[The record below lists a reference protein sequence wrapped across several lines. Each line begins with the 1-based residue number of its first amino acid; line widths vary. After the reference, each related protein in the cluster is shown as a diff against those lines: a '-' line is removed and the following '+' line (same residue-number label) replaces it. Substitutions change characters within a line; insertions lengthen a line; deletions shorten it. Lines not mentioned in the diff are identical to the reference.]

1 MPGLDDETVDL
12 PIPKP
17 SLDDLTRALKNEATS
32 DQAVVSSTIVYGLSE
47 LRPEEERAIA
57 PCWNALP
64 AIAKHRVLRALNEA
78 SEAMFEL
85 CFREI
90 ALLSLEDASSLIRS
104 TAIELL
110 WIDESAET
118 MQTLMRLAKSD
129 SDVEVRTRALEQ
141 LGRFLLLGEYGDIPA
156 EIAAA
161 AQELTYGIYTDST
174 QALVLRRRALEAL
187 ANSSHPK
194 VNDLIAEAY
203 ADGNHELRVGALFAM
218 GRTCSAI
225 WRDQLMR
232 ELESVDSECA
242 YEAIRAC
249 GHIQLREAARRIAD
263 FTHND
268 DQEIR
273 LIAIWSLGEI
283 GGRHAFDILSSL
295 EESAADDDIAAALEE
310 ALDTASFSLG
320 FASLGLESDDA

>member
-12 PIPKP
+12 PIAKP
-17 SLDDLTRALKNEATS
+17 SLDDLKRALQREAIS
-32 DQAVVSSTIVYGLSE
+32 DQAVVSSTIVFGLSE
-47 LRPEEERAIA
+47 LKPEEERAIE

-90 ALLSLEDASSLIRS
+90 ALLSLKDASSLIRS

-110 WIDESAET
+110 WIDDSAET

-129 SDVEVRTRALEQ
+129 SDVEVRARALEQ
-141 LGRFLLLGEYGDIPA
+141 LGRFILLGEYGDIPA
-156 EIAAA
+156 DIAAE
-161 AQELTYGIYTDST
+161 AQALTFGICTDPT

-194 VNDLIAEAY
+194 VNHLIAAAY

-232 ELESVDSECA
+232 ELESVDSECV

-249 GHIQLREAARRIAD
+249 GHIQLREAARRIGD
-263 FTHND
+263 FTGDD
-268 DQEIR
+268 DQEIQ

-283 GGRHAFDILSSL
+283 GGRLAFDILSNL
-295 EESAADDDIAAALEE
+295 EERAADDDMADALEE
-310 ALDTASFSLG
+310 ALDTASFSMSL
-320 FASLGLESDDA
+320 ASLGLESDDA